1 MVLNRKVIQVKFL
14 FLLLVSRSEQ
24 NEHCDICCPLL
35 KRRVTVI
42 SLDSVGLLMP
52 TFSNWNK
59 GLTAKNKIR
68 SSCVG
73 SIFWIEKSM
82 KLTVRL
88 VWWHTVALYAAS
100 HMVLSS

>member
-1 MVLNRKVIQVKFL
+1 M
-14 FLLLVSRSEQ
+14 LVAV
-24 NEHCDICCPLL
+24 NKMNIVTIFICCPLL
-35 KRRVTVI
+35 KRIGTVI

-68 SSCVG
+68 SSWAG

-88 VWWHTVALYAAS
+88 VWWHTVELYAAS
-100 HMVLSS
+100 HMVLSP